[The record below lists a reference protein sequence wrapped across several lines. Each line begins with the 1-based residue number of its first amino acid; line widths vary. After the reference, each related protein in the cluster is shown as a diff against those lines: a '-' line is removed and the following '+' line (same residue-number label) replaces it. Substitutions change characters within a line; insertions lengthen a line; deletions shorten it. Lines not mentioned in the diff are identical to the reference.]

1 MSDILQDIPFTRL
14 RTQQQTGGGK
24 RSENMF
30 NGLMLVSKPVIKR
43 LVNFHTVK
51 LIKLYTYSLI
61 CSNDEFIY
69 RKRAGSSYLMGDYFF
84 LPVPLCY
91 SFLFGFFT
99 FLCFTP
105 G

>member
-30 NGLMLVSKPVIKR
+30 NGLMLVSKPVIMR

-51 LIKLYTYSLI
+51 LIKLYTYILI

-69 RKRAGSSYLMGDYFF
+69 RKRAGSSYHMGDYSL
-84 LPVPLCY
+84 LPASLCY
-91 SFLFGFFT
+91 SFLFRSYGF
-99 FLCFTP
+99 
-105 G
+105 